1 MQRPWQLTC
10 YRPGGAAETLR
21 PIELLDFVASVNM
34 PVYFWP
40 ADSVTPKKLG
50 RIEIAK
56 QALNFSAAH
65 FTIFSQTER
74 EDLHGHNFQVE
85 CELTSPIDANGLIFD
100 YSLIKRVMKE
110 LCDELD
116 EKTILPEKSP
126 YFQLERDG
134 EYIVGVYG
142 DERLPFLPRD
152 VITLPISN
160 ASVEELCHYLLERML
175 AHPDI
180 KAEDIREMTVKV
192 SSSPGQNGTASW
204 YINNSEAKS

>member
-1 MQRPWQLTC
+1 M
-10 YRPGGAAETLR
+10 A
-21 PIELLDFVASVNM
+21 I
-34 PVYFWP
+34 YFSP
-40 ADSVTPKKLG
+40 ADSMTPDKLG
-50 RIEIAK
+50 RIEITK

-100 YSLIKRVMKE
+100 YSLIKRVVKE

-160 ASVEELCHYLLERML
+160 SSVEELCHYLLERML

-180 KAEDIREMTVKV
+180 KAKDIREMTVKV
-192 SSSPGQNGTASW
+192 SSSPGQNGSASW
-204 YINNSEAKS
+204 SIKNSGTKS

>member
-1 MQRPWQLTC
+1 M
-10 YRPGGAAETLR
+10 
-21 PIELLDFVASVNM
+21 ELPDFVASVNM
-34 PVYFWP
+34 PIYFSP
-40 ADSVTPKKLG
+40 ADSVTKTKLG

-85 CELTSPIDANGLIFD
+85 CELTSPIDDNGLIFD

-192 SSSPGQNGTASW
+192 SSSPGQNGTATW
-204 YINNSEAKS
+204 YINSSEAKS

>member
-1 MQRPWQLTC
+1 MT
-10 YRPGGAAETLR
+10 
-21 PIELLDFVASVNM
+21 PI
-34 PVYFWP
+34 
-40 ADSVTPKKLG
+40 KLS

-65 FTIFSQTER
+65 FTIFSQTVR

-85 CELTSPIDANGLIFD
+85 CELTSPVDSNGLIFD
-100 YSLIKRVMKE
+100 YSLIKRVVKE

-126 YFQLERDG
+126 YLQLERDG
-134 EYIVGVYG
+134 DYIVAVYG
-142 DERLPFLPRD
+142 DERIPFLPRD

-175 AHPDI
+175 DHQDI

-192 SSSPGQNGTASW
+192 SSSPGQNGSASW
-204 YINNSEAKS
+204 FKTNAEIKP

>member
-1 MQRPWQLTC
+1 MATDLLTTKAT
-10 YRPGGAAETLR
+10 RRKHLR
-21 PIELLDFVASVNM
+21 TFEMIDFAASVKLL
-34 PVYFWP
+34 VYIFP
-40 ADSVTPKKLG
+40 ADSVTQEKLG

-65 FTIFSQTER
+65 FTIFSRTDR

-100 YSLIKRVMKE
+100 YSVIKRVVKA

-126 YFQLERDG
+126 YLQLERDG
-134 EYIVGVYG
+134 PYIIGVYG
-142 DERLPFLPRD
+142 DERIPFLPRD

-160 ASVEELCHYLLERML
+160 ASVEELCHYLLGRML

-192 SSSPGQNGTASW
+192 SSSPGQNGSASW
-204 YINNSEAKS
+204 FKLDSETNS

>member
-1 MQRPWQLTC
+1 
-10 YRPGGAAETLR
+10 
-21 PIELLDFVASVNM
+21 VN
-34 PVYFWP
+34 
-40 ADSVTPKKLG
+40 SRKLG

-65 FTIFSQTER
+65 FTIFSRTER

-85 CELTSPIDANGLIFD
+85 CELTSPIDYNGLIFD

-126 YFQLERDG
+126 YLQLERDG
-134 EYIVGVYG
+134 EYIVGIYG
-142 DERLPFLPRD
+142 DERMPFLPRD
-152 VITLPISN
+152 IITLPISN

-175 AHPDI
+175 AHPEI
-180 KAEDIREMTVKV
+180 QAEDIREMTVKV

-204 YINNSEAKS
+204 YIDDAEAKS

>member
-1 MQRPWQLTC
+1 MTQ
-10 YRPGGAAETLR
+10 E
-21 PIELLDFVASVNM
+21 
-34 PVYFWP
+34 
-40 ADSVTPKKLG
+40 KLG

-100 YSLIKRVMKE
+100 YSLIKQVMKA

-134 EYIVGVYG
+134 DYIVGVYG
-142 DERLPFLPRD
+142 DERIPFLPRD

-175 AHPDI
+175 AHPDMR
-180 KAEDIREMTVKV
+180 AEDIREMTVKV
-192 SSSPGQNGTASW
+192 SSSPGQNGSASW
-204 YINNSEAKS
+204 CKNDSRTKS